1 MNVRDSQKDKL
12 TANGWVVGDA
22 ADFLGLSAEDEAYIE
37 PRLKM
42 ADGLKTRRQ
51 SQGWSPVGLAQAMK
65 SSQSR
70 VATMEAGDPSVS
82 IDLWVKSLLRL
93 GTTHRELPAII
104 SGR

>member
-12 TANGWVVGDA
+12 AANGWVVGDA

-37 PRLKM
+37 LRLTL

-51 SQGWSPVGLAQAMK
+51 SKGLSPVGLAQAMK

-70 VATMEAGDPSVS
+70 ATTMEAGDPSVS
-82 IDLWVKSLLRL
+82 IDLWVKSRLRL
-93 GTTHRELPAII
+93 GTAHRQ
-104 SGR
+104 